1 MVDYLK
7 RVTVD
12 LQRANRRI
20 AELEAAD
27 TEPVAVVGMAC
38 RFPGG
43 VSSPDDLWN
52 LVEHGTDAISPFPTD
67 RGWDLERLYDPD
79 PAEPGTSYAREA
91 GFLDGAA
98 QFDAGFFGISPREAA
113 AMDPQQRI
121 LLETAWEAFE
131 HAGIDPGTL
140 RGSRTGVFAGVIEQS
155 YLGLEGPQEF
165 EGYLL
170 TSKLSSVASGR
181 ISYTFGLEGPAVSV
195 DTACSSSLVAL
206 HLAASALRRG
216 ECDLALAGGATVTAT
231 PGGFVDFSRQSGLA
245 PDGRIKS
252 FAAAADGTSWS
263 EGVGLLLVEK
273 LSDARRNG
281 HRVLAVIRGS
291 AVNQDGA
298 SNGLTAPSGPA
309 QERVIRQALT
319 DAGLAPADI
328 DAVEAHGTG
337 TRLGDPIEAQA
348 LLATYGRNRPADRP
362 LYLGS
367 LKSNIGHTVAAAG
380 VGGVIKMVQAMRHG
394 TLPRTLHVDEPTPM
408 VDWDSGA
415 VELLTE
421 ARPWPKVDRPRRAA
435 VSAFGV
441 SGTNA
446 HLILEQPPAQE
457 PEEQRPEPSVAAPA
471 PWLLSGRT
479 PAALR
484 AQADRLHTF
493 LTDHEFCPAD
503 IGCSLATTRAAL
515 EHRAAVT
522 GADRGEL
529 LAGLRALADGEAH
542 PGLIHGARSNG
553 RTAFLFTGQGAQRKG
568 MGGELYTAFP
578 VFARAYDEVCAHLSK
593 HLDQPICEVTA
604 TGLELDSTAYTQPA
618 LFAIEVALHR
628 LVESWGVTPD
638 YLAGHSIGELAAA
651 HVAGVLTLADAAT
664 LVTARGR
671 LMQAARPGGAMIAV
685 QAPESE
691 VVASLAPYAGRL
703 TVAAVN
709 GPTAV
714 VVSGDEDAAE
724 SVARLWRE
732 RGAKTFRLAVS
743 HAFHSPHMDD
753 ALDEFRAVAE
763 SVTYHPPRIPVV
775 STLTGR
781 LASGD
786 DLVTADYWVRQLRGT
801 VRFADALDT
810 LAAEEVGNAL
820 EIGPD
825 PVLSA
830 LASASMVCSVSLLR
844 RDLPEPAAVT
854 AALATLHAH
863 DTDVDWRAFY
873 EPTGAR
879 RVELPAYA
887 FQHQRYWHDVTAAA
901 RQSTGFGLRATGHPL
916 LGPASWVASGDQAVF
931 TSRLSLRTHPW
942 LAGHRVLGRTVLPP
956 SALVELAVRA
966 GDEFGATA
974 LDELDVRLPLV
985 VPENGSLQL
994 QVGVGGPDDDGRR
1007 VVTVHSRPDE
1017 GDAPWA
1023 AHADGVLSVTAAGA
1037 PFELTAWPPPDAEEM
1052 PRDEAE
1058 ALWESAGLAYGGA
1071 FRSLTAAWRRA
1082 GTVFAEL
1089 RLPEGEPA
1097 SDFVL
1102 HPALLD
1108 AAVRPAVRGAATAD
1122 AAPEL
1127 ALRWQ
1132 NVKVHASG
1140 ASVLRVRIDPD
1151 RAEGA
1156 RVRLADASGQPVAEI
1171 GAVAVR
1177 PVTEAELSMV
1187 AGRHADSLF
1196 QVDWTPFALPAHALA
1211 ATVNAAPGFL
1221 GTADPGGVAF
1231 AGPADAAAA
1240 AAAGHAPPHVVFRP
1254 RPVAESAPPAQAH
1267 QVAEQVLRS
1276 VQQWLSDERL
1286 EDTPLVVEFSGAV
1299 STHAQ
1304 DHITDLAG
1312 SAAWGLL
1319 RSAQS
1324 EHPGRIHLVDSDG
1337 GAADPD
1343 VVAALVLAGEPQAAV
1358 RAGRVYVPRLARA
1371 VRDARTGTAPWNPD
1385 GTVLITGGTGSLG
1398 ALFARHLVV
1407 EHGVRHLLL
1416 TSRRGE
1422 QAAGARELAEE
1433 LTELGAEVTI
1443 AACDTADRDALAALL
1458 AAIPAAYPLTGV
1470 VHAAGVL
1477 DDGLITAQT
1486 PERLHAVLS
1495 PKVDAAWHLHELTA
1509 DLPLTAF
1516 VLFSSVAAVVG
1527 GPGQSPYAAA
1537 NHYLDALAQ
1546 YRHAQGL
1553 PATAIAWGL
1562 WQQRGGMS
1570 GNLTETDLKRIA
1582 RTGFRPVP
1590 EEQGP
1595 ALFDLALTLG
1605 RAAVVATPVDVAA
1618 LRDQRTPSPAILS
1631 ALHRLPGRRV
1641 AAAHEQSTA
1650 SLAEALA
1657 GREPAEQ
1664 ERLVLDAVLDRI
1676 ARVLGHPDTSALG
1689 VDQPLTTLGFDSLT
1703 SVELRNR
1710 LGELTGGK
1718 LPATLVFDHPTPGAL
1733 AAYVRARLL
1742 GEAEGDATADA
1753 VDFAAEVRLADDIRP
1768 ASETVT
1774 DARAPREVLLTGAT
1788 GFLGAF
1794 LLRDLMRS
1802 TDATVHC
1809 LVRGSDGE
1817 DALARLRANMEW
1829 YRLWDAVDESR
1840 LSIVVGD
1847 LSRPRLG
1854 LSASDFD
1861 TLSRTVDAV
1870 YHNGAHVHW
1879 LHPYTTLRA
1888 ANVAGT
1894 EEVLRLAAR
1903 HRTVPVHYVST
1914 VGVFDGPRPD
1924 GAPLKVGDPTGPA
1937 ERLPSG
1943 YLQSKWVAEQ
1953 IIELARGR
1961 GLPVSVYRVDV
1972 ISGDT
1977 VNGACQTRDF
1987 VWLSL
1992 KGILQSG
1999 AAPAGVEGRFHLL
2012 PVDYV
2017 SGSILALSRQEAC
2030 VGRTFHLFNPSSLS
2044 LGECVRNLRSL
2055 GYEIGELGWE
2065 EWRGRVRSDRDNALQ
2080 PLLHA
2085 FEMMTSDTDSFYPPI
2100 DTSETHA
2107 ALVGSDVHCPPLTPD
2122 LFARYAEF
2130 FMEVGHFP
2138 RPDARAHSRPAAG
2151 LPHGRTAV
2159 RKCRSRTA
2167 MRADH
2172 RDRRRTALRCFT
2184 STHSPIR
2191 EGCYV
2196 NVRHRSASCA
2206 PRSRPPPR

>member
-1 MVDYLK
+1 MRPMRAPRRTSSTRPRHSLRRRWTRSSASSTTNWALSVTDPPIPRPRRVRNAMSNEEKLVDYLK

-12 LQRANRRI
+12 LQRAGRRI
-20 AELEAAD
+20 AELEAAG
-27 TEPVAVVGMAC
+27 TEPIAVIGMGC

-52 LVEHGTDAISPFPTD
+52 LVERGTDAISPFPTD

-98 QFDAGFFGISPREAA
+98 LFDAGFFGISPREAA

-121 LLETAWEAFE
+121 LLETAWETFE
-131 HAGIDPGTL
+131 HAGIDPGSL

-165 EGYLL
+165 EGHLL

-231 PGGFVDFSRQSGLA
+231 PGGFVDFSRQGGLA

-252 FAAAADGTSWS
+252 FSADADGTSWS
-263 EGVGLLLVEK
+263 EGAGLLLVER

-281 HRVLAVIRGS
+281 HQVLAVIRGS

-298 SNGLTAPSGPA
+298 SNGLTAPNGPA

-319 DAGLAPADI
+319 DAGLTPTDI

-337 TRLGDPIEAQA
+337 TKLGDPIEAQA
-348 LLATYGRNRPADRP
+348 LLTTYGQNRPTDHP
-362 LYLGS
+362 LHLGS

-446 HLILEQPPAQE
+446 HVVLEQSPVEE
-457 PEEQRPEPSVAAPA
+457 PEAERPEPSVVAPA

-493 LTDHEFCPAD
+493 LTDREFRPAD
-503 IGCSLATTRAAL
+503 VGRSLATGRAFL
-515 EHRAAVT
+515 EHRAAVAGT
-522 GADRGEL
+522 DRAEL
-529 LAGLRALADGEAH
+529 LAGLRALAQDEGH
-542 PGLIHGARSNG
+542 PALIHGARSNG
-553 RTAFLFTGQGAQRKG
+553 RTAFLFPGQGAQRRG

-578 VFARAYDEVCAHLSK
+578 VFAQAYDDVCAHLSK

-604 TGLELDSTAYTQPA
+604 SGRDLDSTAYTQPA
-618 LFAIEVALHR
+618 LFAFEVALYR

-671 LMQAARPGGAMIAV
+671 LMQAARPGGAMVAV

-691 VVASLAPYAGRL
+691 VVATLAPYAGRL

-709 GPTAV
+709 GPAAV
-714 VVSGDEDAAE
+714 VVSGDEEAAE
-724 SVARLWRE
+724 SVAALWRD
-732 RGAKTFRLAVS
+732 RGAKTFRLSVS
-743 HAFHSPHMDD
+743 HAFHSHHMDTV
-753 ALDEFRAVAE
+753 LEEFRAVAE
-763 SVTYHPPRIPVV
+763 SLTYHPPRIPVV

-781 LASGD
+781 PASGD

-810 LAAEEVGNAL
+810 LAAEEIDNAL
-820 EIGPD
+820 ELAPE
-825 PVLSA
+825 PVLTA
-830 LASASMVCSVSLLR
+830 LASASMACSVSLLR
-844 RDLPEPAAVT
+844 RGQAEPAAVT

-863 DTDVDWRAFY
+863 GTDIDWRAFY

-879 RVELPAYA
+879 RVELPTYA
-887 FQHQRYWHDVTAAA
+887 FQHQRYWYDVTAAA
-901 RQSTGFGLRATGHPL
+901 RQHTGFGLRATGHPL
-916 LGPASWVASGDQAVF
+916 LGPAATVASGDRAVF

-942 LAGHRVLGRTVLPP
+942 LAGHRMLGRAVLPS

-974 LDELDVRLPLV
+974 LDELVVRSPLV
-985 VPENGSLQL
+985 VPETGSLQL
-994 QVGVGGPDDDGRR
+994 QVGVADPDEDGRR

-1017 GDAPWA
+1017 GDAPWT
-1023 AHADGVLSVTAAGA
+1023 AHADGVLSVSAAGA
-1037 PFELTAWPPPDAEEM
+1037 PFALTAWPPPDAEEI

-1058 ALWESAGLAYGGA
+1058 ALGETAGLVCGGV

-1082 GTVFAEL
+1082 GTLFVEL
-1089 RLPEGEPA
+1089 RLPEREPA

-1108 AAVRPAVRGAATAD
+1108 AAVRTAAGGAAAAD
-1122 AAPEL
+1122 AAPGL
-1127 ALRWQ
+1127 AVRWQ
-1132 NVKVHASG
+1132 NVRFHASG

-1151 RAEGA
+1151 RAEGT

-1177 PVTEAELSMV
+1177 GVTRNELSS
-1187 AGRHADSLF
+1187 AAERHADSLF
-1196 QVDWTPFALPAHALA
+1196 QVGWTPFALPGGTGA
-1211 ATVNAAPGFL
+1211 AAANTAPGFL

-1231 AGPADAAAA
+1231 AGPADAGAA

-1254 RPVAESAPPAQAH
+1254 RPVAGSAPPAQAH
-1267 QVAEQVLRS
+1267 QVTEQVLGV

-1304 DHITDLAG
+1304 DHVTDLAG
-1312 SAAWGLL
+1312 AAAWGLL

-1337 GAADPD
+1337 TAAGPE

-1358 RAGRVYVPRLARA
+1358 RAGLVHVPRLARVGRQA
-1371 VRDARTGTAPWNPD
+1371 GTGTAPWQAG

-1422 QAAGARELAEE
+1422 QAPGARELVAE
-1433 LTELGAEVTI
+1433 LTDLGAEVTI
-1443 AACDTADRDALAALL
+1443 TACDTADRDALAALL
-1458 AAIPAAYPLTGV
+1458 AELPAGRPLTGV

-1495 PKVDAAWHLHELTA
+1495 PKVDAAWHLHELTR

-1537 NHYLDALAQ
+1537 NHYLEALAQ
-1546 YRHAQGL
+1546 YRHARGL
-1553 PATAIAWGL
+1553 PATAVAWGL

-1582 RTGFRPVP
+1582 RTGFRPVS

-1595 ALFDLALTLG
+1595 ALFDLALDSGL
-1605 RAAVVATPVDVAA
+1605 AAVVATPVDTVA
-1618 LRDQRTPSPAILS
+1618 LRDRRNASPAILS
-1631 ALHRLPGRRV
+1631 ALRRLPNRRI
-1641 AAAHEQSTA
+1641 AAAHERSTA
-1650 SLAEALA
+1650 SLAEVLP

-1664 ERLVLDAVLDRI
+1664 EQLVLEAVLDRI
-1676 ARVLGHPDTSALG
+1676 ASVLGHPDTSALDA
-1689 VDQPLTTLGFDSLT
+1689 DQPLTTLGFDSLT

-1710 LGELTGGK
+1710 LGELTGGR

-1733 AAYVRARLL
+1733 AAHLRARLL
-1742 GEAEGDATADA
+1742 GEAEGDATVDA
-1753 VDFAAEVRLADDIRP
+1753 VDFAAEVRLADDVRP

-1774 DARAPREVLLTGAT
+1774 DARAARQVLLTGAT

-1802 TDATVHC
+1802 TEARVHC
-1809 LVRGSDGE
+1809 LVRGSDRE

-1847 LSRPRLG
+1847 LAQPRLG
-1854 LSASDFD
+1854 LSEPDFD
-1861 TLSRTVDAV
+1861 ALSRTVDAV
-1870 YHNGAHVHW
+1870 YHNGAQVHW

-1903 HRTVPVHYVST
+1903 HRTVPVHYLST
-1914 VGVFDGPRPD
+1914 VGVFDGPRAD
-1924 GAPLKVGDPTGPA
+1924 GAPLEVGDPTGPA

-1953 IIELARGR
+1953 IIEVARGR

-1977 VNGACQTRDF
+1977 VNGACQTKDF

-2017 SGSILALSRQEAC
+2017 SAAVLALSRREASA
-2030 VGRTFHLFNPSSLS
+2030 GGTFHLFNPSSLS
-2044 LGECVRNLRSL
+2044 LGECVRNLRGL
-2055 GYEIGELGWE
+2055 GYEIGELGWD

-2100 DTSETHA
+2100 DTSGTDA
-2107 ALVGSDVHCPPLTPD
+2107 ALVGSDVRCPPLTSE
-2122 LFARYAEF
+2122 LFARYARF
-2130 FMEVGHFP
+2130 FVEVGHFP
-2138 RPDARAHSRPAAG
+2138 RPDAAQDVTEPRAA
-2151 LPHGRTAV
+2151 
-2159 RKCRSRTA
+2159 
-2167 MRADH
+2167 
-2172 RDRRRTALRCFT
+2172 
-2184 STHSPIR
+2184 
-2191 EGCYV
+2191 
-2196 NVRHRSASCA
+2196 
-2206 PRSRPPPR
+2206 